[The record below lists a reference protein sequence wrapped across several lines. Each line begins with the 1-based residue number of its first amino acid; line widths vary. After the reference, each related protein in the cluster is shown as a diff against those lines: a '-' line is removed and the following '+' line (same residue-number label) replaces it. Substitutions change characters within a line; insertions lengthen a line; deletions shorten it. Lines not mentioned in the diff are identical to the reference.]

1 MTIWDPVSKQPQLKT
16 AAVKV
21 ERVAMRIGPLLAH
34 LDELETGLAAE
45 LRAAAERH
53 RDDHDVYHQCHT
65 FARHRRQARAEA
77 RAARASAT
85 AAEPTGRPRSR
96 GGSDDLL
103 EELRTL
109 YLRTQEV
116 AITWVM
122 AAQAAKA
129 ARDEE
134 LLALATECQSE
145 TEMQAKW
152 FMTRIKT
159 GAPQA
164 LVVG

>member
-1 MTIWDPVSKQPQLKT
+1 M
-16 AAVKV
+16 KV
-21 ERVAMRIGPLLAH
+21 GHLLAH
-34 LDELETGLAAE
+34 MEELEAALAAD

-65 FARHRRQARAEA
+65 FAVTADKRVEA
-77 RAARASAT
+77 LGSLKQRYEGKAVWSTALGDGSA
-85 AAEPTGRPRSR
+85 
-96 GGSDDLL
+96 DLL
-103 EELRTL
+103 EDLRWI
-109 YLRTQEV
+109 YLRSQEA

-129 ARDEE
+129 ARDKEFL
-134 LLALATECQSE
+134 LLATDCQNE
-145 TEMQAKW
+145 TELQAKW
-152 FMTRIKT
+152 FTTRIKT

>member
-1 MTIWDPVSKQPQLKT
+1 
-16 AAVKV
+16 VKV
-21 ERVAMRIGPLLAH
+21 GQLLAH
-34 LDELETGLAAE
+34 VEELEAALAAD

-65 FARHRRQARAEA
+65 FAVTAEKRVEA
-77 RAARASAT
+77 LGPLKQRYEGKAVWSTALGDGSA
-85 AAEPTGRPRSR
+85 
-96 GGSDDLL
+96 DLL
-103 EELRTL
+103 EDLRWI
-109 YLRTQEV
+109 YLRSQET

-129 ARDEE
+129 ARDKE
-134 LLALATECQSE
+134 LLSLATDCQTEVE
-145 TEMQAKW
+145 TQAKW
-152 FMTRIKT
+152 FTTRIKT

>member
-1 MTIWDPVSKQPQLKT
+1 M
-16 AAVKV
+16 KV
-21 ERVAMRIGPLLAH
+21 GQLLAH
-34 LDELETGLAAE
+34 LAELEAALAAE

-65 FARHRRQARAEA
+65 FAVTADKRVQALGPLEQRYEGKPIW
-77 RAARASAT
+77 ST
-85 AAEPTGRPRSR
+85 AVGA
-96 GGSDDLL
+96 GSSDLL
-103 EELRTL
+103 EDLRML
-109 YLRTQEV
+109 YLRSQES

-129 ARDEE
+129 ARDKE
-134 LLALATECQSE
+134 LLSLATDSQTE
-145 TEMQAKW
+145 TELQAKW
-152 FMTRIKT
+152 FTTRIKT